1 MTRHTTPPAAP
12 IARNYEMDDLFEV
25 SGPARAKDLLGARSI
40 PVDLLDPNPSQPR
53 TTFDRAALEGLAAS
67 IRAHGVLQPLTVR
80 KAGDRYQIGA
90 GERRWQAAQL
100 AGLAEVPCIERA
112 MDDGQMRELALVE
125 NVMRED
131 LSPLDL
137 ARALQQMMDVF
148 GLSARA
154 LSERLGKNHGYV
166 VDKLRIARDPRIAA
180 AVEDGTL
187 GATVALALAALDDEA
202 TRTGLLARA
211 TQGERIKVKDVQAA
225 RDQAV
230 SVKPTARPSA
240 PSHPNQHDEHDRAAG
255 LSPTTNPGPSLADVS
270 VKPTEASPR
279 AGVSPAPILS
289 PTVPVSV
296 KPTEDR
302 EWRDRLDQPTIDPLP
317 ASTPQTIVTRPP
329 AEGSIE
335 GVGEVINPGYIRLH
349 DLRIIQLHA
358 GRDGEPRHLDTA
370 DRATVLRI
378 LRADLAWLEDIDR
391 RATREASAHD

>member
-1 MTRHTTPPAAP
+1 MTRPPTPLAAP
-12 IARNYEMDDLFEV
+12 IARNYDMDDLFDV
-25 SGPARAKDLLGARSI
+25 SGPPRARDLLGARAI

-53 TTFDRAALEGLAAS
+53 TTFDRAALEGLATS

-80 KAGDRYQIGA
+80 KVGDRYQIGA

-112 MDDGQMRELALVE
+112 MDDSQMRELALVE

-180 AVEDGTL
+180 AVEDGAL
-187 GATVALALAALDDEA
+187 GATVALALAELDDEA

-211 TQGERIKVKDVQAA
+211 TQGERIKVKDVQAV

-230 SVKPTARPSA
+230 SVKPTARPIA
-240 PSHPNQHDEHDRAAG
+240 GRPNQRDEHDRAAG
-255 LSPTTNPGPSLADVS
+255 LPPTTDRTSSLADVS
-270 VKPTEASPR
+270 VKPTDASPL
-279 AGVSPAPILS
+279 AGASPAPVPSL
-289 PTVPVSV
+289 TVPVSV
-296 KPTEDR
+296 KPTEDG
-302 EWRDRLDQPTIDPLP
+302 EGRDRLDQPLIDPLP
-317 ASTPQTIVTRPP
+317 ASTPQVAAARPP
-329 AEGSIE
+329 AEGSTK
-335 GVGEVINPGYIRLH
+335 GGGEAIDPGQVRLR
-349 DLRIIQLHA
+349 DLRLIQLRE
-358 GRDGEPRHLDTA
+358 GRDGEPRQLDTA
-370 DRATVLRI
+370 DKAMVLRI
-378 LRADLAWLEDIDR
+378 LRADLAWLERDGADR
-391 RATREASAHD
+391 DA

>member
-1 MTRHTTPPAAP
+1 MTRHTTQPAAP
-12 IARNYEMDDLFEV
+12 IARNYDMDDLFDV
-25 SGPARAKDLLGARSI
+25 SGPPRARDLLGARAI

-80 KAGDRYQIGA
+80 KVGDRYQIGA

-187 GATVALALAALDDEA
+187 GATVALALAELDDEA
-202 TRTGLLARA
+202 TRTGLLSRA
-211 TQGERIKVKDVQAA
+211 AQGERIKVKDVQAA

-230 SVKPTARPSA
+230 SVKPTARPID
-240 PSHPNQHDEHDRAAG
+240 PSRLDQRDEHDRAAG
-255 LSPTTNPGPSLADVS
+255 LPPTTDRTPSLADVS

-279 AGVSPAPILS
+279 AGAS
-289 PTVPVSV
+289 PTSIPSPTAPMSV

-302 EWRDRLDQPTIDPLP
+302 DWRDRLDQPTTDPSP
-317 ASTPQTIVTRPP
+317 ASTPQTVAAYPP
-329 AEGSIE
+329 AEGSME
-335 GVGEVINPGYIRLH
+335 GGGEASNPGQVRLR

-358 GRDGEPRHLDTA
+358 GHDSEPHHLDTA

-378 LRADLAWLEDIDR
+378 LRADLAWLEGDIDR
-391 RATREASAHD
+391 RTNVGKEQ